1 MALGTDLACLPGHSI
16 IREKPE
22 RAFLI
27 DISLLRRCA
36 RPRRDTRSDQML
48 APDDA
53 RPFLLAV
60 RDRTFP
66 PLSVPPEWGKTVARR
81 GDPLIQP
88 RSSHRASGTGILP
101 GNGRLPFLATKIVP
115 ARFAGLVARP
125 RLAAILSE
133 LPARRLAVI
142 KAPAGFGKS
151 SLAAAWAEKLEQG
164 GNCVG
169 WLTIDSDDDE
179 ATRFLFYVS
188 QALHHA
194 CPDVGAGAIELILEN
209 NLIDPTTILSSLIND
224 LAEIEDEIYLF
235 LEEYHWLGASGIHQT
250 VAYFLKHAPSH
261 CHVVLTTRTEP
272 PLPLAT
278 LRAQNQLIEIDA
290 EALRFDMPETQ
301 AFLDSIKPG
310 VLELPDVQLL
320 QRKTEGWAAA
330 LRIISSMPSQPG
342 FGLKEYVRSLSG
354 SQRPIAAYLV
364 EMLNGLPVEVVD
376 FMLRTAILDR
386 LSAPLCEAVTGSSS
400 SGTILASLVQRQ
412 MLLTPLDH
420 DGIWLRYH
428 ALLAE
433 YLRQRLEA
441 DRGLE
446 VRELHRRAA
455 LWYASRELWTEAV
468 HHAIAAG
475 DSDRAIG
482 WIKNCA
488 MTLIKKGD
496 LFTLLDWQRQ
506 FPDELMR
513 DQPEV
518 RLAIAWGLALA
529 LRFDEALQLAT
540 EIEGD
545 IAAAPQPDNDLLC
558 ECQTIRAVAIVL
570 KDDSERAQPLAQA
583 CVNRSSDPW
592 TANVASNVLRYGH
605 LKAGN
610 LKQFHATPWI
620 PYSAEE
626 DRRNVFASVYRH
638 CLKGLA
644 EERQIRLAAADG
656 NYREGLQIAEQ
667 GVGPNSIAAALPA
680 SLIARVKYEQGQID
694 EAEAWVIDR
703 APLIGSATMLDCVW
717 SAYFVMARVAAA
729 RMNFERARTIL
740 ERAEN
745 QGVARDWG
753 RLSAGAIAEQAR
765 LYLNDGRLDEA
776 TACVD
781 RLEHLARKYP
791 APRPCAWSEIEWYHK
806 LARAHLL
813 GQQARPDEA
822 ISILQ
827 QLQRETEAMQHRQFL
842 ICVAIRLSA
851 VQLSAGKTAEAITRF
866 RRVLASCAAAGLYQ
880 TIVDEGPIISKLL
893 QMTKESG
900 NVAPDTI
907 PYVDRL
913 VAGLQRAGQD
923 RSAPASGTRILGS
936 LSPRETHILTLIAE
950 GLSNKEIARNLY
962 IGPETVK
969 SHLKSVFNKLGVERR
984 AQAVSRAQTLGLVTT
999 Q

>member
-1 MALGTDLACLPGHSI
+1 M
-16 IREKPE
+16 
-22 RAFLI
+22 
-27 DISLLRRCA
+27 
-36 RPRRDTRSDQML
+36 M
-48 APDDA
+48 
-53 RPFLLAV
+53 
-60 RDRTFP
+60 
-66 PLSVPPEWGKTVARR
+66 
-81 GDPLIQP
+81 
-88 RSSHRASGTGILP
+88 
-101 GNGRLPFLATKIVP
+101 
-115 ARFAGLVARP
+115 
-125 RLAAILSE
+125 SE
-133 LPARRLAVI
+133 LPAKRLGVI

-151 SLAAAWAEKLEQG
+151 SLAAAWAEKLEQS
-164 GNCVG
+164 GNTVG
-169 WLTIDSDDDE
+169 WLTIDPDDDD

-194 CPDVGAGAIELILEN
+194 WPDVGADAIELILEN
-209 NLIDPTTILSSLIND
+209 NLIDPAAILSSLIND

-235 LEEYHWLGASGIHQT
+235 LEDYHWIGASRIHQT

-290 EALRFDMPETQ
+290 EALRFDMQETQ
-301 AFLDSIKPG
+301 AFLNSTKPG
-310 VLELPDVQLL
+310 VLEIPDIQLL

-342 FGLKEYVRSLSG
+342 LGLKEYVHNLSG

-364 EMLNGLPVEVVD
+364 EMLDGLPVEVVD

-386 LSAPLCEAVTGSSS
+386 LSGPLCEAVTGSSS
-400 SGTILASLVQRQ
+400 SGAILASLAQRQ

-420 DGIWLRYH
+420 DGVWLRYH

-446 VRELHRRAA
+446 VRELHKRAA

-468 HHAIAAG
+468 QHAIAAD
-475 DSDRAIG
+475 DSDRAIS

-513 DQPEV
+513 GQPEV

-540 EIEGD
+540 EIEND
-545 IAAAPQPDNDLLC
+545 IAATHLPASDLLC
-558 ECQTIRAVAIVL
+558 ECQTIRSVAFAL
-570 KDDSERAQPLAQA
+570 KDDTERALPLGQA
-583 CVNRSSDPW
+583 CVNGSSDPW

-605 LKAGN
+605 LKTGN

-656 NYREGLQIAEQ
+656 NYREGLRIAEQ
-667 GVGPNSIAAALPA
+667 DVGPNSIAAALPA
-680 SLIARVKYEQGQID
+680 SLIARIKYEQGQLD

-703 APLIGSATMLDCVW
+703 IPLISSGTMLDCVW
-717 SAYFVMARVAAA
+717 SAYFVISRVAAA
-729 RMNFERARTIL
+729 RMNFERARTLL

-745 QGVARDWG
+745 LGAARDWG
-753 RLSAGAIAEQAR
+753 RLSAGVIAEQAR
-765 LYLNDGRLDEA
+765 LYVTDGRLDEA
-776 TACVD
+776 AACVD
-781 RLEHLARKYP
+781 RLEHLARKYS
-791 APRPCAWSEIEWYHK
+791 APGPCAWSEIEWYHK
-806 LARAHLL
+806 LTRAHLL

-851 VQLSAGKTAEAITRF
+851 VQLGAGKITEAMTRF

-880 TIVDEGPIISKLL
+880 TVVDEGPIISKLL
-893 QMTKESG
+893 QTTQEG
-900 NVAPDTI
+900 GHVTAELI

-913 VAGLQRAGQD
+913 KGGLQRAGQD
-923 RSAPASGTRILGS
+923 RSEPTSDIRILGA
-936 LSPRETHILTLIAE
+936 LSPRETDILKLIAE
-950 GLSNKEIARNLY
+950 GFSNKEIARSLY

-969 SHLKSVFNKLGVERR
+969 SHLKNVFSKLGVERR
-984 AQAVSRAQTLGLVTT
+984 AQAVSRAQTLGLVAT

>member
-1 MALGTDLACLPGHSI
+1 LG
-16 IREKPE
+16 
-22 RAFLI
+22 
-27 DISLLRRCA
+27 
-36 RPRRDTRSDQML
+36 
-48 APDDA
+48 
-53 RPFLLAV
+53 
-60 RDRTFP
+60 
-66 PLSVPPEWGKTVARR
+66 
-81 GDPLIQP
+81 QP
-88 RSSHRASGTGILP
+88 RSSHLAFGTGTLP
-101 GNGRLPFLATKIVP
+101 GKGRLPFLATKIVP
-115 ARFAGLVARP
+115 ARFGRLVARP
-125 RLAAILSE
+125 RLLAILSE
-133 LPARRLAVI
+133 LQAKRLAVI
-142 KAPAGFGKS
+142 KAPAGFGKT
-151 SLAAAWAEKLEQG
+151 SLTATWAENLEQS

-194 CPDVGAGAIELILEN
+194 CPDVGAGAIGLILEN
-209 NLIDPTTILSSLIND
+209 NLIDPTAILSSLIND
-224 LAEIEDEIYLF
+224 LAEIEDDVYLF
-235 LEEYHWLGASGIHQT
+235 LEDYHWLNASRIHQT

-278 LRAQNQLIEIDA
+278 LRAQNQLIEIDSV
-290 EALRFDMPETQ
+290 ALRFDMQETQ
-301 AFLDSIKPG
+301 AFLDSTKPG

-320 QRKTEGWAAA
+320 QRKTEGWPAA
-330 LRIISSMPSQPG
+330 LRIISSMRSQSG
-342 FGLKEYVRSLSG
+342 LGLKEYVHSLSG
-354 SQRPIAAYLV
+354 SQRPIAAYLA
-364 EMLNGLPVEVVD
+364 EMLDGLPVEVVD

-386 LSAPLCEAVTGSSS
+386 LSGPLCEAVTGSSS
-400 SGTILASLVQRQ
+400 SRIILASLAQRQ
-412 MLLTPLDH
+412 MLLTPLDN
-420 DGIWLRYH
+420 DGIWHRYH
-428 ALLAE
+428 ALLAD

-441 DRGLE
+441 DRGIE
-446 VRELHRRAA
+446 TPELHRRAA
-455 LWYASRELWTEAV
+455 LWYASQELWTEAV
-468 HHAIAAG
+468 QHAIAAG
-475 DSDRAIG
+475 DSDRAIS

-488 MTLIKKGD
+488 MTLIKRGD

-513 DQPEV
+513 GQPEV

-540 EIEGD
+540 EIEND
-545 IAAAPQPDNDLLC
+545 ISATHLPESDLLC
-558 ECQTIRAVAIVL
+558 ECQAIRSVAIAL
-570 KDDSERAQPLAQA
+570 KDDSERALPLGQA
-583 CVNRSSDPW
+583 CVNSSSDPW

-644 EERQIRLAAADG
+644 EERQIHLAAADG
-656 NYREGLQIAEQ
+656 HYREALRTAEQ
-667 GVGPNSIAAALPA
+667 GVGSNSIAAALPA
-680 SLIARVKYEQGQID
+680 SLIARIKYEQGQLD

-703 APLIGSATMLDCVW
+703 VPLISSGTMLDCVW
-717 SAYFVMARVAAA
+717 STYFVMARVAAS
-729 RMNFERARTIL
+729 RMNFVRARTML

-765 LYLNDGRLDEA
+765 LHLNDGRLDEA
-776 TACVD
+776 AACVD
-781 RLEHLARKYP
+781 RLERLARKYP

-813 GQQARPDEA
+813 AQQGRPEEA

-827 QLQRETEAMQHRQFL
+827 QLQREAEAMQHRQFL

-851 VQLSAGKTAEAITRF
+851 VQLSAGKVTEAASRF
-866 RRVLASCAAAGLYQ
+866 RRVLTACAAAGLYQ
-880 TIVDEGPIISKLL
+880 TVLDEGPILPDLL
-893 QMTKESG
+893 QTVQEGG
-900 NVAPDTI
+900 NVTPDVI

-913 VAGLQRAGQD
+913 LAGLQPAGQD
-923 RSAPASGTRILGS
+923 RLAPTSGARILS
-936 LSPRETHILTLIAE
+936 TLSPRETDILTLIAE
-950 GLSNKEIARNLY
+950 GLSNKEIARSLD

-969 SHLKSVFNKLGVERR
+969 SHLKSIFTKLGVERR
-984 AQAVSRAQTLGLVTT
+984 AQAVSRAQTLGLVIT

>member
-1 MALGTDLACLPGHSI
+1 
-16 IREKPE
+16 
-22 RAFLI
+22 
-27 DISLLRRCA
+27 
-36 RPRRDTRSDQML
+36 
-48 APDDA
+48 
-53 RPFLLAV
+53 
-60 RDRTFP
+60 
-66 PLSVPPEWGKTVARR
+66 
-81 GDPLIQP
+81 LIQP
-88 RSSHRASGTGILP
+88 RSSHPASETDALSGR
-101 GNGRLPFLATKIVP
+101 GRLPFLATKIVP
-115 ARFAGLVARP
+115 ARFGGLVARP
-125 RLAAILSE
+125 RLLAMMSE
-133 LPARRLAVI
+133 LPAKRLGVI

-151 SLAAAWAEKLEQG
+151 SLAAAWAEKLEQS
-164 GNCVG
+164 GNTVG
-169 WLTIDSDDDE
+169 WLTIDPDDDD

-194 CPDVGAGAIELILEN
+194 WPDVGADAIELILEN
-209 NLIDPTTILSSLIND
+209 NLIDPAAILSSLIND

-235 LEEYHWLGASGIHQT
+235 LEDYHWIGASRIHQT

-290 EALRFDMPETQ
+290 EALRFDMQETQ
-301 AFLDSIKPG
+301 AFLNSTKPG
-310 VLELPDVQLL
+310 VLEIPDIQLL

-342 FGLKEYVRSLSG
+342 LGLKEYVHNLSG

-364 EMLNGLPVEVVD
+364 EMLDGLPVEVVD

-386 LSAPLCEAVTGSSS
+386 LSGPLCEAVTGSSS
-400 SGTILASLVQRQ
+400 SGAILASLAQRQ

-420 DGIWLRYH
+420 DGVWLRYH

-446 VRELHRRAA
+446 VRELHKRAA

-468 HHAIAAG
+468 QHAIAAD
-475 DSDRAIG
+475 DSDRAIS

-513 DQPEV
+513 GQPEV

-540 EIEGD
+540 EIEND
-545 IAAAPQPDNDLLC
+545 IAATHLPASDLLC
-558 ECQTIRAVAIVL
+558 ECQTIRSVAFAL
-570 KDDSERAQPLAQA
+570 KDDTERALPLGQA
-583 CVNRSSDPW
+583 CVNGSSDPW

-605 LKAGN
+605 LKTGN

-656 NYREGLQIAEQ
+656 NYREGLRIAEQ
-667 GVGPNSIAAALPA
+667 DVGPNSIAAALPA
-680 SLIARVKYEQGQID
+680 SLIARIKYEQGQLD

-703 APLIGSATMLDCVW
+703 IPLISSGTMLDCVW
-717 SAYFVMARVAAA
+717 SAYFVISRVAAA
-729 RMNFERARTIL
+729 RMNFERARTLL

-745 QGVARDWG
+745 LGAARDWG
-753 RLSAGAIAEQAR
+753 RLSAGVIAEQAR
-765 LYLNDGRLDEA
+765 LYVTDGRLDEA
-776 TACVD
+776 AACVD
-781 RLEHLARKYP
+781 RLEHLARKYS
-791 APRPCAWSEIEWYHK
+791 APGPCAWSEIEWYHK
-806 LARAHLL
+806 LTRAHLL

-851 VQLSAGKTAEAITRF
+851 VQLGAGKITEAMTRF

-880 TIVDEGPIISKLL
+880 TVVDEGPIISKLL
-893 QMTKESG
+893 QTTQEG
-900 NVAPDTI
+900 GHVTAELI

-913 VAGLQRAGQD
+913 KGGLQRAGQD
-923 RSAPASGTRILGS
+923 RSEPTSDIRILGA
-936 LSPRETHILTLIAE
+936 LSPRETDILKLIAE
-950 GLSNKEIARNLY
+950 GFSNKEIARSLY

-969 SHLKSVFNKLGVERR
+969 SHLKNVFSKLGVERR
-984 AQAVSRAQTLGLVTT
+984 AQAVSRAQTLGLVAT